1 MNKFGLTL
9 TAEMPILY
17 ANLINSGGFVP
28 KVFTLVNEDGDQY
41 VFYLDKLDLDRESEG
56 EFYRYILKEHKAVA
70 YARGFLTVLETGQQ
84 QIYIAI
90 IEKDNPNGI
99 QLVATIERDESGAIS
114 NIGQYRKDFGAR
126 EKIFHGWWFDEK
138 ESSGESTQRFQ
149 ALWDSIK
156 ANAMHRQMV
165 DFVNG

>member
-9 TAEMPILY
+9 TAEMPILF
-17 ANLINSGGFVP
+17 ANLIKSGGFVP

-41 VFYLDKLDLDRESEG
+41 AFYLDKLDLNREGEG

-70 YARGFLTVLETGQQ
+70 YARGFLTALETGEQ

-90 IEKDNPNGI
+90 IGKDNPTGI
-99 QLVATIERDESGAIS
+99 QLVATIERGEDGAIS

-126 EKIFHGWWFDEK
+126 EKIFHGWWFDDK
-138 ESSGESTQRFQ
+138 ESSSENTQRFQ
-149 ALWDSIK
+149 VLWESIK
-156 ANAMHRQMV
+156 GNAMHRQMV